1 MADTGGRASRSD
13 RKEQLRQKRLL
24 EEEKRRTAF
33 SGPSEIKREEFT
45 QDEIISK
52 SGAFGEVWAGV
63 CRGTPVAVKIPKKKK
78 RLTKKEFE
86 SFLDE
91 VSVMKSALHTNLCLF
106 MGACYEPVNDTSG
119 TLYIVMERLTGDL
132 DTLLLPR
139 DEASLVDV
147 KKRFSLSVRLNW
159 ATQAARGLAWL
170 HGMGILHRD
179 IKLNNILYDNEHH
192 IKVCDFGLA
201 QFEAQHDS
209 DSSKATGLRGSPFK
223 MAPELF
229 KDGTTPT
236 AKSDVWSFAVTLWEM
251 LKSETAYSKL
261 IQEKTGKTCASSF
274 ADYFDVV
281 IDQGNRMTIPEEWPA
296 ELNTL
301 LTSCWDADPENRP
314 PMCEVLTQLT
324 ACEAKAKNLENVR
337 ALQAEIKNFH
347 GDNPILFWLKRFFPK
362 QKVPWPEFIEGFF
375 DFLKLPLPTSH
386 TDGKAPTASELHT
399 SADSDDDAILKSY
412 TYSGSVINADTPLEK
427 AFHALEL
434 LFTETSP
441 RDVQRVVSAKR
452 FSFVVAAFG
461 PLKPELSTAES
472 NPFIDR
478 VLELASQEY
487 FHGWASSS
495 ESEKK
500 LYIEPR
506 GAFLVR
512 MSGSTL
518 GSFCISKL
526 NRHGRVSHLVIQ
538 NRPSLGFRLDLST
551 EAYWPSIPLLL
562 NPETCEHYH
571 LQKAVGK
578 SPFAWIFVDQSCSSE
593 AYAALESEHDYC
605 TDDTLNELMTQ
616 LELETCAT
624 DPA

>member
-347 GDNPILFWLKRFFPK
+347 GDNPILFWFVSGVSASYFVVLGIEEEMTLCCANLSLSLFPFSPLCIGSRGSFRSKKSLGRNSLKVFSIFSSFPCQPHIPTVK
-362 QKVPWPEFIEGFF
+362 HQQLPSFIPVQT
-375 DFLKLPLPTSH
+375 LMTMPYSSH
-386 TDGKAPTASELHT
+386 TRT
-399 SADSDDDAILKSY
+399 
-412 TYSGSVINADTPLEK
+412 
-427 AFHALEL
+427 
-434 LFTETSP
+434 
-441 RDVQRVVSAKR
+441 
-452 FSFVVAAFG
+452 
-461 PLKPELSTAES
+461 
-472 NPFIDR
+472 
-478 VLELASQEY
+478 
-487 FHGWASSS
+487 
-495 ESEKK
+495 
-500 LYIEPR
+500 R
-506 GAFLVR
+506 G
-512 MSGSTL
+512 
-518 GSFCISKL
+518 
-526 NRHGRVSHLVIQ
+526 Q
-538 NRPSLGFRLDLST
+538 
-551 EAYWPSIPLLL
+551 
-562 NPETCEHYH
+562 
-571 LQKAVGK
+571 
-578 SPFAWIFVDQSCSSE
+578 
-593 AYAALESEHDYC
+593 
-605 TDDTLNELMTQ
+605 
-616 LELETCAT
+616 
-624 DPA
+624 